1 MTTAIC
7 GRRLASV
14 RMPLQHSQSPRA
26 PFPRPDAPPA
36 VVMILIVVVVVA
48 ALYFGRD
55 IFVPLAL
62 AVLLSFALAPP
73 LRWMR
78 LLRVPNLA
86 AVLTVVGAA
95 FIGILAFA
103 YVLAWQVTDLASQ
116 LPRYQRNIEAK
127 IEAVRESPPGGHLFE
142 RMNAMFRELGRQI
155 EEAEEAES
163 ELPVPGAT
171 TEPEEEPL
179 AVEVVERPPSELQ
192 LLRRLAGSL
201 LEPLATAGI
210 VVVLVIFLL
219 LKRED
224 LRDRVILLVGPRDLP
239 RTTQAMNDAA
249 GRVGQYLLMQ
259 LVVNVTYG
267 IPVAVGLWLIGVPN
281 PILWGML
288 CTVLRFVPYIGP
300 VLGAFFPLAVSIAVD
315 PSWTT
320 FLWASALFIVLELI
334 SNNVIEPLLYG
345 ASTGISPVAV
355 IAAAIFW
362 TWLWGPVG
370 LLLSTP
376 LTVCLVVLGRH
387 VPQFAFLDVLFG
399 SEPVLS
405 APEQLYQRLLIGDP
419 HEATERAEEYLREHS
434 LPGFYDEVGVPALKL
449 AEYDRA
455 RGALNGEQLARL
467 ADGAMLLVDNL
478 AEWEEPPRPE
488 GSDDTGEP
496 DIAVRPDVA
505 RIDAAPAAP
514 ADDALVVCAG
524 ARGVLDDAA
533 ATMLGQLLER
543 SGARVALLSYRSLQT
558 AGLQALRLTGVK
570 VVVLSYMNADSL
582 AHGRFLVRRLR
593 RHFPGAII
601 LTGLWALPP
610 DEMSRRDPI
619 TATGA
624 DRVPLSLAEA
634 VNGVFEAL
642 EHPVELPASE
652 ANAAAG
658 SSA

>member
-1 MTTAIC
+1 
-7 GRRLASV
+7 
-14 RMPLQHSQSPRA
+14 MPLQYTQSPRA
-26 PFPRPDAPPA
+26 PLAGPAAPPA
-36 VVMILIVVVVVA
+36 VVMILVIVVVVA

-73 LRWMR
+73 LRR
-78 LLRVPNLA
+78 LRRLYMPNLP
-86 AVLTVVGAA
+86 AVLTVVGFA
-95 FIGILAFA
+95 FIGILAFV
-103 YVLAWQVTDLASQ
+103 YVLAWQVADLASQ

-142 RMNAMFRELGRQI
+142 RVNAMFRDLGRKI
-155 EEAEEAES
+155 EEAEEAEADAS
-163 ELPVPGAT
+163 LVPGAT
-171 TEPEEEPL
+171 AESEEEPL
-179 AVEVVERPPSELQ
+179 PVEVVEPPPTQVQ

-201 LEPLATAGI
+201 IEPLATAGI

-224 LRDRVILLVGPRDLP
+224 LRDRVIRLVGPRDLP
-239 RTTQAMNDAA
+239 RAAQAMNDAA

-300 VLGAFFPLAVSIAVD
+300 VLGAFFPLALAIAVD
-315 PSWTT
+315 PGWTT
-320 FLWASALFIVLELI
+320 FLWAGALFVVLELI
-334 SNNVIEPLLYG
+334 SNNIMEPVLYG
-345 ASTGISPVAV
+345 ASTGISPVAI

-399 SEPVLS
+399 SEPALS
-405 APEQLYQRLLIGDP
+405 APEQLYQRLLVGDP

-434 LPGFYDEVGVPALKL
+434 LTGFYGDVAIPALTL
-449 AEYDRA
+449 AEFDRA
-455 RGALNGEQLARL
+455 RGALDGEQLARL
-467 ADGAMLLVDNL
+467 AESAMLLVDNL
-478 AEWEEPPRPE
+478 AEWEEPPAADR
-488 GSDDTGEP
+488 SDDAGEP
-496 DIAVRPDVA
+496 DVAVLPEAD
-505 RIDAAPAAP
+505 RIDAGAAAAAGGP
-514 ADDALVVCAG
+514 LVVSAG

-533 ATMLGQLLER
+533 AAMLGQLLER
-543 SGARVALLSYRSLQT
+543 RGARIALLPYRSLQT
-558 AGLQALRLTGVK
+558 AGLRELRLTGVK

-593 RHFPGAII
+593 RRFPGAII
-601 LTGLWALPP
+601 LTGLWTMAP
-610 DEMSRRDPI
+610 DEVSRRDPL

-624 DRVPLSLAEA
+624 DRVPLSLADA
-634 VNGVFEAL
+634 VCDVAEAL
-642 EHPVELPASE
+642 EYPAELPASE
-652 ANAAAG
+652 TTKALSESAA
-658 SSA
+658 